1 VSAKLYLVDMHRGQL
16 DNSRLY
22 VGDHDGESD
31 VYQTSIGHVAVSTV
45 ADIDKPGPNE
55 DSAAIVPV
63 NGDGLVLM
71 VADGVGG
78 LPAAK
83 RASNLAVQTICDY
96 VSNAGEEETRLRT
109 AILDGIEAANRALL
123 ELGTG
128 SATTLALA
136 ETRQDYIRSYH
147 VGDSSIWLCG
157 QRGRL
162 KLQTTPHSPVGFA
175 VESGL
180 MDESDALLHEELNV
194 ISNAIGTTD
203 MRIEISSEL
212 PLAARD
218 TVLIASDGLFDNLLE
233 REIIDTIR
241 KGPLSTAIQTLTALA
256 AARMREQHDD
266 APSKPDDFTA
276 VLFRPDGKA
285 SGTSTRS
292 S

>member
-1 VSAKLYLVDMHRGQL
+1 MPAKRQLADMHRGQL
-16 DNSRLY
+16 DRSRLY
-22 VGDHDGESD
+22 VGDLDGESD
-31 VYQTSIGHVAVSTV
+31 IYQTCIGQVAVSTV
-45 ADIDKPGPNE
+45 ADVDKSGPNE

-83 RASNLAVQTICDY
+83 RASNLAVQTIGDQ
-96 VSNAGEEETRLRT
+96 VSNAEDGASRLRT
-109 AILDGIEAANRALL
+109 AILDGIEAANQALL

-136 ETRQDYIRSYH
+136 EIRQNYIRSYH

-157 QRGRL
+157 QRGRI
-162 KLQTTPHSPVGFA
+162 KLQTTPHSPIGFA

-180 MDESDALLHEELNV
+180 LDESDALLHEELNV

-212 PLAARD
+212 PFAARD
-218 TVLIASDGLFDNLLE
+218 TLLIASDGLFDNLLE
-233 REIIDTIR
+233 TEIIDTIR
-241 KGPLSTAIQTLTALA
+241 KGPLSTVIQSLTELA

-276 VLFRPDGKA
+276 VLFRPDGTA
-285 SGTSTRS
+285 TSTSARS
-292 S
+292 T

>member
-1 VSAKLYLVDMHRGQL
+1 MSSKQQMADMHRGHL
-16 DNSRLY
+16 EKNRLY
-22 VGDHDGESD
+22 IGGLDGESD
-31 VYQTSIGHVAVSTV
+31 VYQTCIGHVAVSTV
-45 ADIDKPGPNE
+45 ADIEKPGPNE

-96 VSNAGEEETRLRT
+96 LSNADEEETRLRT
-109 AILDGIEAANRALL
+109 AILDGIEAANQALL

-128 SATTLALA
+128 SATTLALV
-136 ETRQDYIRSYH
+136 ETRQDYVRSYH

-162 KLQTTPHSPVGFA
+162 KLQTTPHSPIGFA

-180 MDESDALLHEELNV
+180 LDESDALAHEELNL

-233 REIIDTIR
+233 TEIIDTIR
-241 KGPLSTAIQTLTALA
+241 KGPLSAAIQSLTELA
-256 AARMREQHDD
+256 AARMREEHDD

-285 SGTSTRS
+285 TSTRTGS